1 MIMDS
6 ILKGSNRKK
15 FRISDHGV
23 VIGFVLLCICIG
35 LMTPAFFTPLNILNL
50 LRQSSIVG
58 IIAVGMTGI
67 ILSGNFDVSVGGVAA
82 ISGAICMRILSL
94 DLPLPVALLSA
105 LLAGLAI
112 GIVNGI
118 VVSKLGVPSLI
129 ATMGMRIVLTGGILL
144 ITGGFPISRP
154 RTGVFGFIGN
164 GHVLGIPFTVVIF
177 GAVTLAMFFFLE
189 YTKRGRYVY
198 SVGGNEESSRLCGI
212 KTDRIKIMV
221 FAISGTLAAL
231 AGIVLTSRLGTASP
245 VAGDGYDMDAIA
257 AVVIGGTS
265 VLGGEGSV
273 LKTVIGVLFMSV
285 INNAFNLL
293 GVDIFIQYVV
303 KGLIII
309 VAVGASSYSRKK
321 AMAT

>member
-1 MIMDS
+1 MRLS
-6 ILKGSNRKK
+6 HKEGSRRKIK
-15 FRISDHGV
+15 ISEHGV
-23 VIGFVLLCICIG
+23 IIGFVLLCVCVG
-35 LMTPAFFTPLNILNL
+35 LLTPAFFTPLNILNL

-58 IIAVGMTGI
+58 IIAIGMTGV
-67 ILSGNFDVSVGGVAA
+67 ILSGNFDVSVGGIAA
-82 ISGAICMRILSL
+82 TTGAVCMWLLARGF
-94 DLPLPVALLSA
+94 PLPVALLCA
-105 LLAGLAI
+105 LITGLAA
-112 GIVNGI
+112 GAVNG
-118 VVSKLGVPSLI
+118 VVVAKLGVPSLI
-129 ATMGMRIVLTGGILL
+129 ATMGMRTLLTGAILMV
-144 ITGGFPISRP
+144 TGGFPISGP

-164 GHVLGIPFTVVIF
+164 GHIFHIPFPVIIF
-177 GAVTLAMFFFLE
+177 ILITLGMFFFLQ

-221 FAISGTLAAL
+221 FAISGLLSSL
-231 AGIVLTSRLGTASP
+231 AGIVLISRLGTASP

-265 VLGGEGSV
+265 VLGGEGSA

-293 GVDIFIQYVV
+293 GIDMFIQYVV

-321 AMAT
+321 AMGT